1 MPRADSINKRPALD
15 PRNRLGYPQ
24 ANLSVSTHLVNYVSS
39 RGQAPTAGFDQILL
53 AGLAPDGGLYLPAQW
68 PALGARAI
76 ADLAGCDYAEA
87 AVRVLTPF
95 LGGAVPPETFAAMV
109 ADAYAGF
116 DHPATAPLVQ
126 IDDNLWL
133 LELFHGPT
141 LAFKDIA
148 LQLLGRLF
156 DHGLAARGEHATV
169 IGATSGDTGSA
180 AIHACMDRDN
190 IDIFILHPKGRV
202 SEVQRRQMTTVAA
215 ANVHNIAIEGTFDH
229 CQYLVKAMF
238 NDTSFRA
245 EMRLAAVNSINWA
258 RIMAQTVY
266 YLTAAANLGAPEREI
281 AFSVPTGNF
290 GDVYAGYVASR
301 MGLPVRQLRVATNRN
316 DILARLLS
324 TGQYRTAAVSP
335 TLSPSMDIQ
344 VASNFERLLFDLCG
358 RDGAAVARLM
368 GSLFADGGFEIEAAQ
383 LEQARALFQGVRIDE
398 DATLAE
404 IARVHA
410 ETGRLIDPHTAV
422 GVAATRAAAGD
433 RGVPW
438 VALATAHPAKFPD
451 AVARATGIRPELP
464 ARWSHLMEAPERCR
478 VLERDLDAVQ
488 AYIRATGRPGN

>member
-1 MPRADSINKRPALD
+1 
-15 PRNRLGYPQ
+15 
-24 ANLSVSTHLVNYVSS
+24 
-39 RGQAPTAGFDQILL
+39 
-53 AGLAPDGGLYLPAQW
+53 
-68 PALGARAI
+68 
-76 ADLAGCDYAEA
+76 
-87 AVRVLTPF
+87 
-95 LGGAVPPETFAAMV
+95 
-109 ADAYAGF
+109 
-116 DHPATAPLVQ
+116 
-126 IDDNLWL
+126 
-133 LELFHGPT
+133 
-141 LAFKDIA
+141 
-148 LQLLGRLF
+148 
-156 DHGLAARGEHATV
+156 
-169 IGATSGDTGSA
+169 
-180 AIHACMDRDN
+180 
-190 IDIFILHPKGRV
+190 
-202 SEVQRRQMTTVAA
+202 
-215 ANVHNIAIEGTFDH
+215 
-229 CQYLVKAMF
+229 
-238 NDTSFRA
+238 
-245 EMRLAAVNSINWA
+245 
-258 RIMAQTVY
+258 
-266 YLTAAANLGAPEREI
+266 
-281 AFSVPTGNF
+281 
-290 GDVYAGYVASR
+290 
-301 MGLPVRQLRVATNRN
+301 
-316 DILARLLS
+316 
-324 TGQYRTAAVSP
+324 
-335 TLSPSMDIQ
+335 MDIQ